1 VRSTPGHR
9 PALPSRGVRLL
20 LGVGALLFVVAA
32 VGNLNLWPLTGWRL
46 FSTVR
51 GPTQA
56 GWEAVVVS
64 RDGAEQPLPFHRLP
78 RGYRGGLHVLQEF
91 PRLPDDER
99 RSVCSAWLDGVRG
112 VGLDVAAVRVVRTRS
127 TVSLGGSPP
136 TTTKARETYYECRG

>member
-1 VRSTPGHR
+1 MTGRRTLPG
-9 PALPSRGVRLL
+9 LGSRLL
-20 LGVGALLFVVAA
+20 LGACALLFVVAA

-51 GPTQA
+51 GPTQP
-56 GWEAVVVS
+56 GWEAVVVA

-91 PRLPDDER
+91 PRLVDMER
-99 RSVCSAWLDGVRG
+99 RSVCWAWLGGVREAG
-112 VGLDVAAVRVVRTRS
+112 VDVAAVRVVRTRS

-136 TTTKARETYYECRG
+136 TTTKTRETYYECRS